1 MPANANAPA
10 PADMQAAFH
19 EYLKSHSAT
28 GRPPRYSR
36 LLSSPKVDLLLRSR
50 LARLVNDSG
59 DPPAWKTDHLR
70 DPQTAAEEAVYAIE
84 MNIAIFGV
92 TAFLFVWADV
102 LNGTNYAD
110 ALEPIGEE
118 MFEIL
123 FDSTD
128 VAFKIAKYGEGFAD
142 EIATFTNTN
151 LTAAQ
156 RIAKIQGYL
165 TDVQAHEN
173 DARNM
178 LTRLTTK
185 SNNFVAAWTA
195 LGQESSRNIGQDLLD
210 AEDLRIEFVAN
221 VGIQS
226 RTWNTTVVDS
236 RMIESMLQMAITL
249 VEHPV
254 HMQTSLDRAVELY
267 TANALHMRAFA
278 TKLTE
283 WLDENDIDRDILD
296 S

>member
-1 MPANANAPA
+1 
-10 PADMQAAFH
+10 
-19 EYLKSHSAT
+19 
-28 GRPPRYSR
+28 
-36 LLSSPKVDLLLRSR
+36 
-50 LARLVNDSG
+50 
-59 DPPAWKTDHLR
+59 
-70 DPQTAAEEAVYAIE
+70 
-84 MNIAIFGV
+84 
-92 TAFLFVWADV
+92 
-102 LNGTNYAD
+102 
-110 ALEPIGEE
+110 
-118 MFEIL
+118 MFP
-123 FDSTD
+123 
-128 VAFKIAKYGEGFAD
+128 GFAD

-165 TDVQAHEN
+165 TVSHLNTSLNIVWQNADPIPTPQDVQAHEN

-249 VEHPV
+249 VV
-254 HMQTSLDRAVELY
+254 RNL
-267 TANALHMRAFA
+267 AL
-278 TKLTE
+278 
-283 WLDENDIDRDILD
+283 